1 MASTQRTRRN
11 VKGRRCVALFVAVAA
26 LSASAT
32 AAAAP
37 RLAVRPLIKTN
48 LPLGDVVAANGHIL
62 YVAEHTGQIE
72 VGGLDGSRPRPFVDL
87 PREGEEVR
95 CVQSPGKTRFAPGLY
110 CHTAANNIYRVTP
123 SGRVR
128 LFARLPERRTS
139 DGALAFDTSGRF
151 ESTLLA
157 ATGRSDDH
165 HGGAVYAIDAHG
177 AVAKLGSYPGPGGA
191 ENAAI
196 APEGFGT
203 ASGELLLTTD
213 TPSREGRLVAFA
225 PNGHTHVLAE
235 IRDDGLNSLAVL
247 PRRWNGRRSG
257 VLIADTLSRTAW
269 FVPARQLRQYAGDVL
284 VAAELRGWLYVI
296 EPGHPSRATRL
307 DTNLTRSH
315 YNFEGAAV
323 IP

>member
-1 MASTQRTRRN
+1 VIRR
-11 VKGRRCVALFVAVAA
+11 GCVALFTAVAV
-26 LSASAT
+26 LSTS
-32 AAAAP
+32 AAAAASP
-37 RLAVRPLIKTN
+37 HLSVRPLVRTN
-48 LPLGDVVAANGHIL
+48 LPLGDVVATDGHVL
-62 YVAEHTGQIE
+62 YIAEHTGQIE
-72 VGGLDGSRPRPFVDL
+72 VGGLEGSRPKPFVTL

-95 CVQSPGKTRFAPGLY
+95 CVPSPPNAWFAPGLY

-157 ATGRSDDH
+157 ATGRSNDH
-165 HGGAVYAIDAHG
+165 HGGAVYAIDARG
-177 AVAKLGSYPGPGGA
+177 VVVKLGSYPGPGGA

-196 APEGFGT
+196 APKGFGT

-225 PNGHTHVLAE
+225 PNGRARVLAV
-235 IRDDGLNSLAVL
+235 IRGDGLNSLAVL
-247 PRRWNGRRSG
+247 PRRWGGRRSG
-257 VLIADTLSRTAW
+257 VLVADTFWRTAW
-269 FVPARQLRQYAGDVL
+269 LVPAQQLRRYAGDVL
-284 VAAELRGWLYVI
+284 VAAELRGWVYII
-296 EPGHPSRATRL
+296 EPGNPYRTIRL
-307 DTNLTRSH
+307 ETNLTRSH
-315 YNFEGAAV
+315 YNLEGATV